1 MCSGRVINMSPGRG
15 ESWREYMW
23 NEIFMWQWCEQFS
36 EITYHSKHKEPQAP
50 LEENKYG
57 KYHIILSEAGCE
69 G

>member
-1 MCSGRVINMSPGRG
+1 LELHILP
-15 ESWREYMW
+15 
-23 NEIFMWQWCEQFS
+23 
-36 EITYHSKHKEPQAP
+36 THSKHKEPQAP